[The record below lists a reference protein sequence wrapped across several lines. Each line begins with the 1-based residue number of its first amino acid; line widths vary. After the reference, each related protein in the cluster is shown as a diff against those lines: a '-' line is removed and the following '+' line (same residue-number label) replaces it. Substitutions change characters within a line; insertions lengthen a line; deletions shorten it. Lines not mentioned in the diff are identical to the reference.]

1 MAKSIFRSV
10 DSLET
15 EGDAREAYAA
25 WMADMADT
33 TIVEDSGKAVVIDLE
48 TEDLP
53 FQVENKMTLVE
64 IIAATT
70 FINVCFW
77 GLVWSMDRVEKM
89 ETKEK
94 SLVSP
99 PPTYVKETIVLDDI
113 EEEVIVEAK
122 TAYEDEDIII
132 EEMHDD

>member
-1 MAKSIFRSV
+1 
-10 DSLET
+10 
-15 EGDAREAYAA
+15 
-25 WMADMADT
+25 
-33 TIVEDSGKAVVIDLE
+33 
-48 TEDLP
+48 
-53 FQVENKMTLVE
+53 MTLVE

-94 SLVSP
+94 SLVSS
-99 PPTYVKETIVLDDI
+99 PPTYVKAIVLDDI
-113 EEEVIVEAK
+113 EEEIKVEAK

-132 EEMHDD
+132 EEMHDN

>member
-33 TIVEDSGKAVVIDLE
+33 TIVEDSDKVVVVDLE

-77 GLVWSMDRVEKM
+77 GLVWIMDRVEKM

-94 SLVSP
+94 SLVSS
-99 PPTYVKETIVLDDI
+99 PPTYVKAIVLDDI
-113 EEEVIVEAK
+113 EEEIKVEAK

-132 EEMHDD
+132 EEMHDN